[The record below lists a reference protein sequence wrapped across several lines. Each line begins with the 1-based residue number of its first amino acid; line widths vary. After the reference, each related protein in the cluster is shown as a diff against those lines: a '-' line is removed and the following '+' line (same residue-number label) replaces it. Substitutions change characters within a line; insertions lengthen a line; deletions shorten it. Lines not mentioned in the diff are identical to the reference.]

1 MANPHFSIKL
11 ASSQD
16 AEILGKISGD
26 SFLNDRHTRMK
37 SLGKDPY
44 DHEKSMATDI
54 PRQAASPTYVL
65 LKAMDTTSGEITGW
79 VSWGFRGFTE
89 AEIAEIRPGMVENP
103 TKTASEYRR
112 SEKKDPE
119 STNRVEA
126 NTDTA
131 KDNDPIKRLESMT
144 SADLKH
150 WMDKLMPE
158 GTKCMFVVSLCV
170 APKWQSQGVGSTLLR
185 WGTERADAAGVFIW
199 VHSSAD
205 AWPMYAKHGFET
217 VGTLD
222 VDLDKYAPAVV
233 PDQGGKWGHY
243 EFRYMK
249 RLPRGV

>member
-1 MANPHFSIKL
+1 MTSSRFSIKI

-26 SFLNDRHTRMK
+26 SFVNDRHTQMK
-37 SLGKDPY
+37 SLGKYPY
-44 DHEKSMATDI
+44 DHAKSMTADI
-54 PRQAASPTYVL
+54 PRQATSPKYVL
-65 LKAMDTTSGEITGW
+65 LKAIDTASSEITGW

-89 AEIAEIRPGMVENP
+89 AEIADMRPGIIE
-103 TKTASEYRR
+103 KSITASFEDR
-112 SEKKDPE
+112 SEKKEHRPTD
-119 STNRVEA
+119 RVEA
-126 NTDTA
+126 NTDTVE
-131 KDNDPIKRLESMT
+131 DNDPIKRLQSIT
-144 SADLKH
+144 GADLKD

-222 VDLDKYAPAVV
+222 VDLDRYAPAPA

-249 RLPRGV
+249 RLPRGL